1 MEMKKN
7 LVNICFVCLLTLVM
21 FSCRKDPANS
31 DTNPFVYNP
40 DWTEASH
47 GKAAP
52 NYQTVFPLNKVNRL
66 DIEIGSAEWNNIN
79 INMETICGI
88 PFGAMVNG
96 EAPSTFPDAEYVS
109 STVTFNGKKWKNV
122 GFRLKGNKGLF
133 YAWNNGISKLPFRLN
148 FDKFEDEFPGIINQH
163 FYGFEELSF
172 SPGLNDPSLIREK
185 LAADIFR
192 NAGVPAAQASF
203 CRVFV
208 DIGNGPKY
216 WGLYCMLELPEDN
229 MIRVQLG
236 ETNGNMYKPNSRL
249 NFFDINDFEK
259 KNNNLVN
266 DYSDISQF
274 IQLLNSP
281 LRISNN
287 TQWKAD
293 LEKSLNIDAFLQW
306 LAVNNAIVNKNS
318 YGNNDE
324 NYYLYN
330 HSINGFNW
338 IPWDNDETLNG
349 NPGIVGVPGGG
360 QNGLSLSMNEVTAN
374 WPLIRYLLDN
384 SNYQQIYKNKLRN
397 FLNLQMESGDLNRK
411 IDEYHSLITPYVV
424 GIDGE
429 QPGYTYLNN
438 TGEFV
443 IEKNNLHEHIQNR
456 INVINQFL
464 P

>member
-1 MEMKKN
+1 MEMKKH
-7 LVNICFVCLLTLVM
+7 LVNIFFVCLLTLVL

-31 DTNPFVYNP
+31 DANPLLYNP

-47 GKAAP
+47 GKAPP
-52 NYQTVFPLNKVNRL
+52 NYQTVFPQDKVNRL

-79 INMETICGI
+79 LNMETICGI
-88 PFGAMVNG
+88 PFGATVNEDG
-96 EAPSTFPDAEYVS
+96 PSTFADAEYVS
-109 STVTFNGKKWKNV
+109 SSVAFNGKKWKNV

-133 YAWNNGISKLPFRLN
+133 YAWNKGIYKLPFRLN

-185 LAADIFR
+185 LAADVFR
-192 NAGVPAAQASF
+192 NAGVPAAQTSF

-236 ETNGNMYKPNSRL
+236 EAIGNIYKPTSRL
-249 NFFDINDFEK
+249 NFFDIHDFEK

-266 DYSDISQF
+266 DYSDISQLL
-274 IQLLNSP
+274 QLLNSP

-293 LEKSLNIDAFLQW
+293 LEKLLNIDAFLQW

-330 HSINGFNW
+330 HSNTGFNW
-338 IPWDNDETLNG
+338 IPWDNDETLTG

-360 QNGLSLSMNEVTAN
+360 QNGLSMSMNEVTAN
-374 WPLIRYLLDN
+374 WPLIRYLMDN
-384 SNYQQIYKNKLRN
+384 NSYNQTYKNKLRT
-397 FLNLQMESGDLNRK
+397 FLNLQMESGELDRK
-411 IDEYHSLITPYVV
+411 IDAYHSLITPYVV

-429 QPGYTYLNN
+429 QSGYSYLNN
-438 TGEFV
+438 SGEFV
-443 IEKNNLHEHIQNR
+443 TEKNNLHVHIQNR